1 MQFDEYIYQVKRK
14 LAAGAPG
21 ESFQLRM
28 APVHRLPAADYLRQ
42 GIDYRLAA
50 VMILLVPHSATGEPS
65 VLLIERSVYD
75 GVHSGQIALPGGK
88 PEKDEELNV
97 TALRELQ
104 EETGIPVH
112 TPELLGTLTPMYIPP
127 SRFLVHP
134 FLSALDHIPPLVPQE
149 REVQRIFT
157 LPVEA
162 LNPENAREEEFE
174 TSEGLRVK
182 APFYPLDNGL
192 RLWGAT
198 AMMLSELYELQRI

>member
-1 MQFDEYIYQVKRK
+1 MRFAEYINRVKAK
-14 LAAGAPG
+14 LADGAPG
-21 ESFQLRM
+21 ETFQLRM

-42 GIDYRLAA
+42 GLDYRLAA
-50 VMILLVPHSATGEPS
+50 VMILLVPHSVSGEPS

-75 GVHSGQIALPGGK
+75 GAHSGQIALPGGK
-88 PEKDEELNV
+88 PEKDEQLDAA
-97 TALRELQ
+97 ALRELQ
-104 EETGIPVH
+104 EETGISLH
-112 TPELLGTLTPMYIPP
+112 QPELLGTLTPLYIPP

-134 FLSALDHIPPLVPQE
+134 FLSALDHIPPLIPQE

-162 LNPENAREEEFE
+162 LNPENSREEEFE
-174 TSEGLRVK
+174 TSEGFKVK

-198 AMMLSELYELQRI
+198 AMMLSELYELHRI